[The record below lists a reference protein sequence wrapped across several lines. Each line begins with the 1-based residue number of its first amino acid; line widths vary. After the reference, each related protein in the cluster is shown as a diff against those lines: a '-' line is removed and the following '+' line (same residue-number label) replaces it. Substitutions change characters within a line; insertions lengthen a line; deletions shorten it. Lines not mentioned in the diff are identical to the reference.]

1 MARQATWTSGRGS
14 AAHGQKGQDQGQGQG
29 LSQAK
34 SSIPTTRIGYLGVGQ
49 KPLLT
54 LAYCCGCAVTATLS
68 RSTFTGLRCKECGHP
83 YGAGAKHVCED
94 VCFGPL
100 EVVYDYDVIKS
111 RVTRATI
118 EAGPVSIWRY
128 REFLPIEGD
137 PIDVGTGFTPLLKA
151 NRLAKRLGLK
161 NLYIKNDGVNMPTL
175 SFKDRVVS
183 VALTRA
189 RELGFTTV
197 SCASTGNLANST
209 AAIAA
214 HAGLDCCVFI
224 PSDLELGKVL
234 GTLIY
239 NPTLMAVKGNY
250 DQVNRLCSEVAN
262 TYGWG
267 FVNINLRPYYSEGSK
282 TLGYEVIEQLGWQL
296 PDHIVAP
303 LASGSLFTKIRKGF
317 DEFIKVGLVD
327 EKPVR
332 FSGAQAEGCSPI
344 AQAFAEG
351 RDFITPVKPNT
362 IAKSIAIGNPADGPY
377 AIDIANRTGGTIA
390 AVSDAE
396 IVAGIQ
402 LLAETEGVFTETA
415 GGTTIAVLKKLVE
428 QGKIDPSETTVAYI
442 TGNGLKTL
450 EAVSDAVGEP
460 LTIEPQLAS
469 FNAAWERAQ
478 ASHRSSVDH

>member
-1 MARQATWTSGRGS
+1 VTIS
-14 AAHGQKGQDQGQGQG
+14 
-29 LSQAK
+29 LS
-34 SSIPTTRIGYLGVGQ
+34 PTTVGG
-49 KPLLT
+49 P
-54 LAYCCGCAVTATLS
+54 
-68 RSTFTGLRCKECGHP
+68 TFTGLRCKECGQL
-83 YGAGAKHVCED
+83 YDLGARHVCED

-100 EVVYDYDVIKS
+100 EVVYDYDLIRS
-111 RVTRATI
+111 RVSRTTI
-118 EAGPVSIWRY
+118 EAGPTSIWRY
-128 REFLPIEGD
+128 REFLPVAAD

-151 NRLAKRLGLK
+151 NRLAKVLGLK
-161 NLYIKNDGVNMPTL
+161 SLYIKNDGVNMPTL

-183 VALTRA
+183 VALSRA

-224 PSDLELGKVL
+224 PSDLESGKVL

-296 PDHIVAP
+296 PDHIIAP
-303 LASGSLFTKIRKGF
+303 LASGSLFTKIFKGF
-317 DEFIKVGLVD
+317 KEFVQVGLIED
-327 EKPVR
+327 KPVR

-344 AQAFAEG
+344 AQAFLEG
-351 RDFITPVKPNT
+351 RDFIKPVKPHT

-377 AIDIANRTGGTIA
+377 AIDIARRTGGNIA

-396 IVAGIQ
+396 IVEGIK

-415 GGTTIAVLKKLVE
+415 GGTTIAVLKKLAE
-428 QGKIDPSETTVAYI
+428 QGKIHPEETTVAYI
-442 TGNGLKTL
+442 TGNGLKTT
-450 EAVSDAVGEP
+450 EAVADVIGQP
-460 LTIEPQLAS
+460 YTIEAQLAS
-469 FNAAWERAQ
+469 FRTAWDQAQ
-478 ASHRSSVDH
+478 ADQLPSSPAG

>member
-1 MARQATWTSGRGS
+1 MTVA
-14 AAHGQKGQDQGQGQG
+14 
-29 LSQAK
+29 
-34 SSIPTTRIGYLGVGQ
+34 
-49 KPLLT
+49 
-54 LAYCCGCAVTATLS
+54 LS

-83 YGAGAKHVCED
+83 YDSGARHVCED

-100 EVVYDYDVIKS
+100 EVVYDYDAIRQ
-111 RVTRATI
+111 RVSRATI
-118 EAGPVSIWRY
+118 EAGPASIWRY
-128 REFLPIEGD
+128 RAFLPVEGD
-137 PIDVGTGFTPLLKA
+137 PIDVGTGMTPLLRA
-151 NRLAKRLGLK
+151 DRLAKRLGLRS
-161 NLYIKNDGVNMPTL
+161 LYIKNDGVNMPTL

-214 HAGLDCCVFI
+214 HAGLECCVFI

-239 NPTLMAVKGNY
+239 NPTLMAVRGNY

-282 TLGYEVIEQLGWQL
+282 TLAYEVIEQLGWQL

-317 DEFIKVGLVD
+317 DEFIKVGLVE

-344 AQAFAEG
+344 AQAFAAG
-351 RDFITPVKPNT
+351 RDFITPVKPHT

-377 AIDIANRTGGTIA
+377 AIDIARATGGQIA
-390 AVSDAE
+390 AVSDQE
-396 IVAGIQ
+396 IVDGIK

-415 GGTTIAVLKKLVE
+415 DGTTIAVLRKLVE
-428 QGKIDPSETTVAYI
+428 QGRIDPSETTVAYI
-442 TGNGLKTL
+442 TGNGLKTT
-450 EAVSDAVGEP
+450 EAVAQAIGQPFS
-460 LTIEPQLAS
+460 IEPQLAS
-469 FNAAWERAQ
+469 FNAAWEQAQ
-478 ASHRSSVDH
+478 AQPEQPAAAPSA

>member
-1 MARQATWTSGRGS
+1 M
-14 AAHGQKGQDQGQGQG
+14 
-29 LSQAK
+29 
-34 SSIPTTRIGYLGVGQ
+34 
-49 KPLLT
+49 
-54 LAYCCGCAVTATLS
+54 TATLS
-68 RSTFTGLRCKECGHP
+68 RSALSGPTFTGLRCKECGEP
-83 YGAGAKHVCED
+83 YAPGARHVCED

-100 EVVYDYDVIKS
+100 EVVYDYEAIRN
-111 RVTRATI
+111 RVSRATI
-118 EAGPVSIWRY
+118 EAGPASIWRY

-151 NRLAKRLGLK
+151 NNLARRLGLK
-161 NLYIKNDGVNMPTL
+161 SLYIKNDGVNMPTL

-351 RDFITPVKPNT
+351 RDFITPVKPDT

-377 AIDIANRTGGTIA
+377 AIDIANATKGSIA

-396 IVAGIQ
+396 IIEGIK

-428 QGKIDPSETTVAYI
+428 QGKINPEERTVAYI
-442 TGNGLKTL
+442 TGNGLKTT
-450 EAVSDAVGEP
+450 EAVASAIGEP
-460 LTIEPQLAS
+460 YLIEAQLDS
-469 FNAAWERAQ
+469 FRQAWDQAQ
-478 ASHRSSVDH
+478 AKHAAIATA